1 MSSPGKCIAVL
12 CSAIL
17 AGLLGIA
24 APLAREDVAP
34 KVEAQHLLTA
44 PLAGEPGKEVD
55 IEIYTFPPGAS
66 VPWHI
71 HPDAHEFD
79 YELEGTLTLEVK
91 GEPPRDLKAGE
102 ALYLPPN
109 VVHRGENKSATEPA
123 KVYVVRVKPVGKPLT
138 ELIDPGDGGY
148 PDAGSP
154 D

>member
-17 AGLLGIA
+17 ASLLLIA
-24 APLAREDVAP
+24 EPLARADVAP

-55 IEIYTFPPGAS
+55 IEIYTFTPGAS

-79 YELEGTLTLEVK
+79 YELEGTLTVEVK
-91 GEPPRDLKAGE
+91 GEPPRDLATGE
-102 ALYLPPN
+102 SLYLPPN
-109 VVHRGENKSATEPA
+109 VVHHGENKSATEPA

-148 PDAGSP
+148 PNARSQD
-154 D
+154 